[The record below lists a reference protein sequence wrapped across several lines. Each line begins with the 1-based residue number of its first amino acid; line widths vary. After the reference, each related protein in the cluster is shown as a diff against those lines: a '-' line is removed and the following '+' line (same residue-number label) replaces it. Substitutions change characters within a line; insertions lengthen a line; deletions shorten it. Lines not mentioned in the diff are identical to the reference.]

1 MSKHARK
8 PGYVEFCGTWVSPRG
23 KQIYEALVS
32 GMLLRDVSD
41 KFEIS
46 MGAAS
51 GYAERARKYGVL
63 KRRTKRRIICAVSKL
78 PGSEGQR
85 YEFMG
90 RRAVEEAGFDYPKAY
105 YYSSLEREFDGY
117 AWFFK

>member
-1 MSKHARK
+1 MNKNAK
-8 PGYVEFCGTWVSPRG
+8 KKGYVPFAGTYVSVRG

-32 GMLLRDVSD
+32 GMSLRDISD

-46 MGAAS
+46 MGTAS
-51 GYAERARKYGVL
+51 GYAERARKYGII

-85 YEFMG
+85 YEFVG

-105 YYSSLEREFDGY
+105 YYSTLEREFDGY